1 MNTMEQTLDR
11 RRIPKSLKL
20 GLLGLLVAAGVTT
33 LLWMAR
39 GAGGRAFVTTDG
51 PLDIRL
57 VAVCP
62 DGGDEFYDPDGRRLD
77 SAPDLQGINDYGPWQ
92 SDQQHRDFFL
102 HVGDFNGPWLPLPF
116 TWIRAAGTD
125 RVLGGSSV
133 SFGPAPDASTLLV
146 SATFGRTYRRS
157 WLHLLMLTSPVDQI
171 DLNLRYYYGPR
182 REALCTFTGPFQ
194 IGTAVPADEGRPYQ
208 LTPEPIET
216 WQEARIKFHFV
227 TGQPF
232 GSDTPILFYDKQ
244 GRRHYVHSGASGNS
258 GSNGADLT
266 YEAEAM
272 SWDQVAT
279 IAIGEKPHEITF
291 HNVTVQYPNRP
302 PRTYAAYLDVLAQRL
317 GLTGLTP
324 EQLRQYRF
332 QDPQQAIEAL
342 DIVRGD
348 GHIRNAF
355 QALASAQPPVKVSEL
370 DPAAQEKIHQV
381 ATRWAGSYG
390 TSGYGILLG
399 LLGHWPEF
407 FDLALDQL
415 ERDLR
420 PEHRLPYYESYERV
434 WLDGKREM
442 AHALA
447 RYWSGPNQSQAR
459 RLQHAILTLHDGLV
473 LNSLFQCLWSGDP
486 EVVLDPLW
494 ELAQD
499 DRPWIWWRALEAWRS
514 KMTFAGKNYG
524 ELPEKIQM
532 RQMLIDGAPG
542 TEALQAQAAAQLAR
556 MLTPELGQMSS
567 QVWRT
572 VCDRIARQF
581 DRKTATRIYFD
592 YLRQMQSAV
601 TEQRWALDE
610 SWKSDAQWMVPYVI
624 RTLNVWYAVD
634 LGHLGTEE
642 TANSRE
648 ALPRNFSG
656 FQRLLMEVLQ
666 WRQDHPEA
674 EPLEQ
679 SLCGKVVDTTGR
691 GITTVEL
698 RLIRYED
705 YTGEDGH
712 RYQRQVEAGPCR
724 IDTSGAFAFRGLP
737 NGSYTLHIT
746 AAGYAVRESVHVSQ
760 RPDGRFRID
769 GATEENVLVLEKPA
783 SLSGQVLGLD
793 GQPPAGAA
801 VLIQSYPTHG
811 PGAPGRVRLDTQGR
825 FTADALT
832 SGYYVVRY
840 VERRPGSE
848 RGNSEEVKAFRL
860 VHVDEGQT
868 IENVTLD
875 PREATATLEI
885 QVVDRAGQ
893 PVRVEYLSLS
903 VPLPSER
910 AQRAQVMT
918 RTRLEPQSVY
928 RFPHLPP
935 LDGYL
940 DVVSLDRRPLHAP
953 IQLMAGQITRCRL
966 GPEDT
971 EIRTDVRPVEEQPTN
986 KRPKKEGSSGGVPDR

>member
-1 MNTMEQTLDR
+1 MNTTVQTLDKR
-11 RRIPKSLKL
+11 HIPRGLKL
-20 GLLGLLVAAGVTT
+20 GLLGLLLAAGAAA
-33 LLWMAR
+33 LPLMAR
-39 GAGGRAFVTTDG
+39 TLREHAFVTNEG

-62 DGGDEFYDPDGRRLD
+62 DGGEEFYDPDGRRLD
-77 SAPDLQGINDYGPWQ
+77 PAPNLRGGDDYGPWQ
-92 SDQQHRDFFL
+92 SDQQHRDFLL

-146 SATFGRTYRRS
+146 SATFGCTYRRS
-157 WLHLLMLTSPVDQI
+157 WLHLLTLTSPVDQI

-182 REALCTFTGPFQ
+182 REALCTFTGPFHL
-194 IGTAVPADEGRPYQ
+194 GTVMPADEGRPYQ
-208 LTPEPIET
+208 LTPEPMET
-216 WQEARIKFHFV
+216 WQEARVRFHFV
-227 TGQPF
+227 TSQPF
-232 GSDTPILFYDKQ
+232 SSDVPILFYDQQ
-244 GRRHYVHSGASGNS
+244 GQRHYVHSGASGHS

-266 YEAEAM
+266 YETEAIP
-272 SWDQVAT
+272 WDQVAVVT
-279 IAIGEKPHEITF
+279 IGEKPHEITF
-291 HNVTVQYPNRP
+291 HNVTVQYPHRP

-317 GLTGLTP
+317 GLTGLPP

-332 QDPQQAIEAL
+332 RDAEQAIEAL
-342 DIVRGD
+342 DIVRGE

-355 QALASAQPPVKVSEL
+355 QALAYAQPPIKVSEL
-370 DPAAQEKIHQV
+370 DLAAQEKIHQT
-381 ATRWAGSYG
+381 ATRWAGSDR

-407 FDLALDQL
+407 FDLALDRL

-420 PEHRLPYYESYERV
+420 PEHGLLRYESYERAQ
-434 WLDGKREM
+434 LNGKREM
-442 AHALA
+442 GHALA

-514 KMTFAGKNYG
+514 KMTFARKDYG
-524 ELPEKIQM
+524 ALSEKIQM

-542 TEALQAQAAAQLAR
+542 TEALQAQAAAQLAQ
-556 MLTPELGQMSS
+556 MFTPELAQMSS

-581 DRKTATRIYFD
+581 DRQTATRIYLD
-592 YLRQMQSAV
+592 YLRRMQSAL
-601 TEQRWALDE
+601 TEQQWALDE
-610 SWKSDAQWMVPYVI
+610 SWKSDAQWMAPYVI
-624 RTLNVWYAVD
+624 RTLNVWYGVD

-642 TANSRE
+642 TASSRE

-656 FQRLLMEVLQ
+656 FQHLLAEVLQ

-679 SLCGKVVDTTGR
+679 SLCGKVVDTAGR

-712 RYQRQVEAGPCR
+712 RYQRQVEAGRCR
-724 IDTSGAFAFRGLP
+724 IDASGDFGFRNLP

-746 AAGYAVRESVHVSQ
+746 APGYAVRESAHVSQ
-760 RPDGRFRID
+760 RPDGRFRLD
-769 GATEENVLVLEKPA
+769 GAAEDNVLVLEKPA
-783 SLSGQVLGLD
+783 ALSGRVLGWD
-793 GQPPAGAA
+793 GQRPAGAA
-801 VLIQSYPTHG
+801 VLVQSYPTHG
-811 PGAPGRVRLDTQGR
+811 QGAPGRVRLDTQGR
-825 FTADALT
+825 FTADTLT
-832 SGYYVVRY
+832 SGYHILRY
-840 VERRPGSE
+840 VERRPGGE
-848 RGNSEEVKAFRL
+848 RGNSEQVKAFRL
-860 VHVDEGQT
+860 VHVDEGQA

-875 PREATATLEI
+875 PREATAALEV

-918 RTRLEPQSVY
+918 RTRLEPQNVH
-928 RFPHLPP
+928 RFPNLPP

-940 DVVSLDRRPLHAP
+940 DVVSSDRRPLHAP
-953 IQLMAGQITRCRL
+953 IQLMAGQITHCWL
-966 GPEDT
+966 GPEDG
-971 EIRTDVRPVEEQPTN
+971 EFRTDVRPVQEQPAN
-986 KRPKKEGSSGGVPDR
+986 ERPKEEGSGGGAPDR